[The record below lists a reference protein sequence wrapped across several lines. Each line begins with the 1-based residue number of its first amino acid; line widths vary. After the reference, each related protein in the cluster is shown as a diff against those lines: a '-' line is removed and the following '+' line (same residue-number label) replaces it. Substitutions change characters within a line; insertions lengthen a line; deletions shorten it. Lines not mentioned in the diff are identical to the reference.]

1 LKKLSDESTL
11 GPVTNAPLQPLLS
24 LLIDEVAADI
34 ERGDVATTP
43 RGVAPVVAATAQ
55 RSGLLCV
62 VVASHREADNLEED
76 VAAWLGDDD
85 AVVTWPAWDVAPFER
100 VSPDIVVMGRR
111 AEVRRRMA
119 SANPPRVVIATVR
132 SLLQVVPPQS
142 DYLELAASS
151 ELDRDQFVRWLVA
164 RGYRREP
171 QVEHRGEVAVRGDIV
186 DVWLSHLNEPVRI
199 ELFGDEVERLTQFD
213 VATQRSLRTM
223 NSCFVYPAREWTP
236 SDADRARAESALAQ
250 WPELQEVFQPLV
262 DGQFVDGMESWLG
275 WLQPDAPTFLDAM
288 DAGRALVVVD
298 HDRLEQRAGEL
309 LSEEAEL
316 ADVVAATW
324 GLDSA
329 PLLHRSFDDV
339 LATRDVA
346 VRVSS
351 DATASGPWVAT
362 DPPVCQGDPQRLA
375 THLATRQPQRAIV
388 VVHSEATQQ
397 RLLGLFDDVGL
408 ATTSS
413 LQDAGDFDLA
423 VVNAPLARGLATSD
437 TIVWSEADFTGRR
450 APRRQPRARARHV
463 DGFFDDLTTGN
474 LVVHRTIGIARYAG
488 ATTRTLGE
496 TTRDYLILEF
506 RGGDRLFLPTDQ
518 VDLITPYTGGGSPQL
533 SRMGGS
539 EWQRTTAKARAE
551 AQDIADEL
559 LELYRLRAAAPGHA
573 FGPDTQ
579 WQVEMENLFPF
590 TETPDQRRAIEE
602 VKADMEAARPMDR
615 LVCADVGFGK
625 TEIAIRAIFKAVQDG
640 KQAALL
646 APTTLLASQHF
657 QNLTERFASFPV
669 KVALLSRFVDDS
681 DVAATMKGLREGSVD
696 VVVGTHRLLS
706 DNVAFRDLGLLVVD
720 EEQRFGVTHKDAI
733 KRMSVG
739 VDVLTLTASPIPR
752 TLEMALTGIRD
763 LSMVTTPP
771 VDRQPILT
779 HVGEYDEAAVVEAV
793 RRELLRDGQVFFV
806 HNKVADIDQVAAKLG
821 RLVPEAR
828 IAVAHAQM
836 DEAAL
841 ERIVQDFWEQHYDVL
856 VCTTIVESGIDMPS
870 VNTLIVDRAELLGL
884 GQLHQLRGRVG
895 RSGARAYAYLFHAP
909 GVILSETAFERL
921 RCIGDN
927 TALGSGFKIAM
938 RDLEIRGAG
947 SLLGHRQSGH
957 VSAVGYDLYVQLV
970 AEAVAAAKGTV
981 LPATKSV
988 VLPRLGHA
996 HIPEEYICAED
1007 QRLEAYRR
1015 LTSSMSSEELRD
1027 VADEW
1032 RDRYGPLPDAAQELL
1047 EVMELRVA
1055 ALRYGVSEVVTTS
1068 RPDGLEVR
1076 LRTSGLTPEFVRVLQ
1091 LRYGAR
1097 CFDPA
1102 TQEIT
1107 VILPGHVTSA
1117 TPVTELLHELWS
1129 KAPSVA

>member
-1 LKKLSDESTL
+1 MSMLDR
-11 GPVTNAPLQPLLS
+11 VTDAPLAPLLA
-24 LLIDEVAADI
+24 LLTDEVANDVR
-34 ERGDVATTP
+34 RGDIATTP
-43 RGVAPVVAATAQ
+43 RGVAPVIAAVAQ
-55 RSGLLCV
+55 HRGPLCV

-85 AVVTWPAWDVAPFER
+85 DVMVWPAWDVAPFER

-111 AEVRRRMA
+111 ADARRRLA
-119 SANPPRVVIATVR
+119 SSSPPRVIIATIR
-132 SLLQVVPPQS
+132 SLLQVVPPTS
-142 DYLELAASS
+142 DFRELVTGG
-151 ELDRDQFVRWLVA
+151 EVDRDELVRWLVL

-186 DVWLSHLNEPVRI
+186 DVWLSHSNEPVRI
-199 ELFGDEVERLTQFD
+199 EFFGDEVERLTQFD
-213 VATQRSLRTM
+213 IATQRSLRTVE
-223 NSCFVYPAREWTP
+223 NCWVYPAREWCP
-236 SDADRARAESALAQ
+236 DDHDVRAAEAALRQ
-250 WPELQEVFQPLV
+250 WPALHEVFQPFIE
-262 DGQFVDGMESWLG
+262 GSFVDGMESWLG
-275 WLQPDAPTFLDAM
+275 WLRPDATTFLDIIEASR
-288 DAGRALVVVD
+288 DVVFVD
-298 HDRLEQRAGEL
+298 EDRLERRAHDL
-309 LSEEAEL
+309 LNEEREL

-324 GLDSA
+324 GLASA
-329 PLLHRSFDDV
+329 PLLHREFEETVRS
-339 LATRDVA
+339 RNIA

-351 DATASGPWVAT
+351 GATEGGPWVAT

-375 THLATRQPQRAIV
+375 THLGTRQPQRAV
-388 VVHSEATQQ
+388 LVVHSDATQN
-397 RLLGLFDDVGL
+397 RLLGLFEDVGL
-408 ATTSS
+408 ATSTS
-413 LQDAGDFDLA
+413 LANVDDVDIA
-423 VVNAPLARGLATSD
+423 VVSAPLARGLATND
-437 TIVWSEADFTGRR
+437 TIVWSEGDFTGRR

-463 DGFFDDLTTGN
+463 DGFFDDLTKGN
-474 LVVHRTIGIARYAG
+474 LVVHRTIGIARYEG

-533 SRMGGS
+533 SRMGGT

-559 LELYRLRAAAPGHA
+559 LELYRLRAAAPGHG
-573 FGPDTQ
+573 FGGDTQ

-590 TETPDQRRAIEE
+590 TETPDQRRAIDE

-657 QNLTERFASFPV
+657 QNLTQRFASFPV
-669 KVALLSRFVDDS
+669 KVALLSRFVDDNE
-681 DVAATMKGLREGSVD
+681 VLATMKGLQSGSVD

-706 DNVAFRDLGLLVVD
+706 DSVAFRDLGLLVVD

-771 VDRQPILT
+771 VDRQPIMT
-779 HVGEYDEAAVVEAV
+779 HLGEYDDGAVVEAV

-806 HNKVADIDQVAAKLG
+806 HNKVADIDQVATKLG
-821 RLVPEAR
+821 RLIPEAR

-841 ERIVQDFWEQHYDVL
+841 ERVVQDFWEQQYDVL

-870 VNTLIVDRAELLGL
+870 VNTLIVDRAEQLGL

-981 LPATKSV
+981 VPATKSV

-996 HIPEEYICAED
+996 HLPEDYITAED

-1015 LTSSMSSEELRD
+1015 LTAAVSSEELRD
-1027 VADEW
+1027 VGDEW
-1032 RDRYGPLPDAAQELL
+1032 RDRYGPLPAPAEELL

-1055 ALRYGVSEVVTTS
+1055 CLHYGVSEVVTTP
-1068 RPDGLEVR
+1068 RTDGLEVR
-1076 LRTSGLTPEFVRVLQ
+1076 LRTSGLSPDFVRTLQ
-1091 LRYGAR
+1091 LRYGSR
-1097 CFDPA
+1097 CFDPS
-1102 TQEIT
+1102 TQEVT
-1107 VILPGHVTSA
+1107 VTLPGRVTSA
-1117 TPVTELLHELWS
+1117 TPVTTLLHELWS
-1129 KAPSVA
+1129 QAPSVA

>member
-1 LKKLSDESTL
+1 MRRSDGSML
-11 GPVTNAPLQPLLS
+11 GHVTSAPLAPLLN
-24 LLIDEVAADI
+24 LLTDELASDI
-34 ERGDVATTP
+34 ARGDVATTP
-43 RGVAPVVAATAQ
+43 RGVAPVIAAVAQ
-55 RSGLLCV
+55 RRGPLCV

-76 VAAWLGDDD
+76 VAAWLGDDAD
-85 AVVTWPAWDVAPFER
+85 VVVWPAWDVAPFER

-111 AEVRRRMA
+111 ADVRRRL
-119 SANPPRVVIATVR
+119 SSSSPPRVVIATIR
-132 SLLQVVPPQS
+132 SLMQVVPPES
-142 DYLELAASS
+142 DYREIVAGG
-151 ELDRDQFVRWLVA
+151 ELDRDDFVRWLVA

-186 DVWLSHLNEPVRI
+186 DVWLSDRNEPIRI
-199 ELFGDEVERLTQFD
+199 ELFGDEVERLAHFD
-213 VATQRSLRTM
+213 VATQRSLRTLER
-223 NSCFVYPAREWTP
+223 CWVYPAREWCP
-236 SDADRARAESALAQ
+236 DVNDVRAAESALRQ
-250 WPELQEVFQPLV
+250 WPALHEVFQPLV
-262 DGQFVDGMESWLG
+262 DGSFVDGMESWLG
-275 WLQPDAPTFLDAM
+275 WFRADAQTFLDVT
-288 DAGRALVVVD
+288 DTSRSLVLVD
-298 HDRLEQRAGEL
+298 EARLAQRASEL
-309 LSEEAEL
+309 LSEESEL
-316 ADVVAATW
+316 AEVVAATW
-324 GLDSA
+324 GLDNA
-329 PLLHRSFDDV
+329 PLLHRSFDDT
-339 LATRDVA
+339 LASRSVA

-375 THLATRQPQRAIV
+375 THVATRQPQRAV
-388 VVHSEATQQ
+388 LVVHSDATQN
-397 RLLGLFDDVGL
+397 RLLGLFEDVGL
-408 ATTSS
+408 ATSS
-413 LQDAGDFDLA
+413 TLEGADQVDVA
-423 VVNAPLARGLATSD
+423 VINAPLARGLATDD

-463 DGFFDDLTTGN
+463 DGFFDDLTTGS
-474 LVVHRTIGIARYAG
+474 LVVHRTIGIGRYVG

-496 TTRDYLILEF
+496 TTRDYLIVEF

-518 VDLITPYTGGGSPQL
+518 IDLITPYTGGGSPQL

-590 TETPDQRRAIEE
+590 TETPDQRRAIDE
-602 VKADMEAARPMDR
+602 VKADMESARPMDR

-657 QNLTERFASFPV
+657 QNLTERFSSFPV
-669 KVALLSRFVDDS
+669 KVALLSRFVDDN
-681 DVAATMKGLREGSVD
+681 DVSATMKGLREGSVD

-706 DNVAFRDLGLLVVD
+706 DSVAFRDLGLLVVD

-779 HVGEYDEAAVVEAV
+779 HVGEYDDGAVVEAV

-981 LPATKSV
+981 IPATKSV

-996 HIPEEYICAED
+996 HIPEEYIRAED

-1015 LTSSMSSEELRD
+1015 LTSAVSSEELRD

-1032 RDRYGPLPDAAQELL
+1032 RDRYGPLPAPAEELL

-1055 ALRYGVSEVVTTS
+1055 CLRYGVSEVVTTS
-1068 RPDGLEVR
+1068 RSDAIEVR
-1076 LRTSGLTPEFVRVLQ
+1076 LRTSGLSLDFVRALQ

-1097 CFDPA
+1097 CFDPS
-1102 TQEIT
+1102 TQEVT
-1107 VILPGHVTSA
+1107 VTLPGEVTSA
-1117 TPVTELLHELWS
+1117 TPVTALLHELWS
-1129 KAPSVA
+1129 LAPSVA